1 LPEHVL
7 ALIPARGGSRGIPRK
22 NVMMVGGKPLI
33 AWSIG
38 HAKASKRITRVIVST
53 DDEEIAAVSR
63 ERGAEVPFMRPS
75 EFAQDL
81 SPDIDAF
88 RHALLWLREHEN
100 YVPEMVVHLRAPD
113 PVRRVELID
122 QAVDLLAAHPE
133 ADAVRSVSLALQTP
147 YKMWRVRP
155 DGLMEPMC
163 RIEGMK
169 DSQSVP
175 RQMLPPVYWQCGYV
189 DVLRPRAVLEMN
201 SMWGERVLP
210 FVIHEQMFEI
220 DYPENVPAVEE
231 ALKRLE
237 SGIGPAREEKAE
249 RHPV

>member
-1 LPEHVL
+1 MSEHVL
-7 ALIPARGGSRGIPRK
+7 ALIPARGGSKGIPRK
-22 NVMMVGGKPLI
+22 NVTMVGGKPLI

-38 HAKASKRITRVIVST
+38 HAKASKRITRLIVST
-53 DDEEIAAVSR
+53 DDQEIAAVSR
-63 ERGAEVPFMRPS
+63 EWGAEVPFMRPA

-88 RHALLWLREHEN
+88 RHALLWLNEHEG
-100 YVPEMVVHLRAPD
+100 YAPDMVVHLRAPG

-122 QAVDLLAAHPE
+122 QAIDLLAAHPE

-147 YKMWRVRP
+147 FKMWKMRE
-155 DGLMEPMC
+155 DGFMVPVC

-189 DVLRPRAVLEMN
+189 DVLRPRAVLKMN

-220 DYPENVPAVEE
+220 DYPENVPAVEDALRHLEHGTLPGQTE
-231 ALKRLE
+231 AR
-237 SGIGPAREEKAE
+237 E